1 MFDIPEGDVMA
12 NSRIVRVAALT
23 CTAGL
28 SAAFLVLPSAKAD
41 VNQCGNLLI
50 CIDIRVPGSSGGT
63 GTSGGTG
70 SAGGSTGGGTTGFS
84 TGGTAVTT
92 SGATAGQGGGGNQPA
107 PPPAPAD
114 VALRAL
120 ATLGLEN
127 PEIAVNPAPG
137 KLGLVGLPVWMWIA
151 GNSKTTWSKEWLS
164 QTLTVGTV
172 SVTAFARS
180 TKVEWNMGDGG
191 KVTCDS
197 PGRPY
202 QPSDLNNMS
211 ECGYKYKNTSQGQP
225 GDKFTVTATVFWE
238 TYYTDA
244 AGSHPLPGL
253 TGTDTAEVRI
263 GELQLIN

>member
-1 MFDIPEGDVMA
+1 MA
-12 NSRIVRVAALT
+12 GRRVVRSIAIA
-23 CTAGL
+23 CTAGV
-28 SAAFLVLPSAKAD
+28 SAALLGLPSATAD

-50 CIDIRVPGSSGGT
+50 CIDIRVPGGT
-63 GTSGGTG
+63 T
-70 SAGGSTGGGTTGFS
+70 GGSTGGN
-84 TGGTAVTT
+84 TGGTAGGSSGEQGFPPDGGIGT
-92 SGATAGQGGGGNQPA
+92 SAGNVPGQTGNQNP

-244 AGSHPLPGL
+244 TGSHPLPGL